1 MKRVTNLL
9 LLALLLVFVG
19 CATHNVV
26 EPNIQDTTDTIAQH
40 EQHDSVIVRERLV
53 KVEVPVPVFK
63 IERVVPKDTASTLT
77 DGIYTSKAWVKD
89 GLLFHSLF
97 TAPDAKVSGKVQ
109 VADTTKVSNKRKV
122 ITITKRI
129 TKTIYKE
136 KPLSWFDSLRLWI
149 GTLAIIVI
157 CVSALM
163 YLLKLKFGKK

>member
-9 LLALLLVFVG
+9 LLALLLVCVG
-19 CATHNVV
+19 CATHKVV
-26 EPNIQDTTDTIAQH
+26 EPTIQDTTDTIAQH

-53 KVEVPVPVFK
+53 KVEVPVPVVK

-136 KPLSWFDSLRLWI
+136 KPLNWFDSLRLWV

>member
-1 MKRVTNLL
+1 MKRVTYLL
-9 LLALLLVFVG
+9 LLALLLVCVG
-19 CATHNVV
+19 CATHKVV
-26 EPNIQDTTDTIAQH
+26 EPTIQDTTDTIAQH

-53 KVEVPVPVFK
+53 KVEVPVPVVK

-77 DGIYTSKAWVKD
+77 DGIYTSKALVKD

-136 KPLSWFDSLRLWI
+136 KPLNWFDSLRLWV

>member
-9 LLALLLVFVG
+9 LLALLLACVG
-19 CATHNVV
+19 CATHKVV
-26 EPNIQDTTDTIAQH
+26 EPTIQDTTDTIAQH

-53 KVEVPVPVFK
+53 KVAVPVPVVK
-63 IERVVPKDTASTLT
+63 IERVVPTDTASTLT

-97 TAPDAKVSGKVQ
+97 TAPDANVSGKVQ

-129 TKTIYKE
+129 TKAICKE

>member
-1 MKRVTNLL
+1 MKRVTYLL
-9 LLALLLVFVG
+9 LLALLLACVG
-19 CATHNVV
+19 CATHKVV
-26 EPNIQDTTDTIAQH
+26 EPTQDTTDTIAQH

-53 KVEVPVPVFK
+53 KVEVPVPVVK

-109 VADTTKVSNKRKV
+109 VADTTKVSNKRKI

-129 TKTIYKE
+129 TKTKYKE
-136 KPLSWFDSLRLWI
+136 KPLNWFDSLRLWV
-149 GTLAIIVI
+149 GTLTIIVI

>member
-1 MKRVTNLL
+1 MKRVTYLL
-9 LLALLLVFVG
+9 LLALLLACVG
-19 CATHNVV
+19 CATHKVV
-26 EPNIQDTTDTIAQH
+26 EPTIQDTTDTIAQH

-53 KVEVPVPVFK
+53 KVEVPVPVVK

-136 KPLSWFDSLRLWI
+136 KPLNWFDSLRLWV

-157 CVSALM
+157 CVSALI
-163 YLLKLKFGKK
+163 YLLRWKFGKK

>member
-1 MKRVTNLL
+1 MKRVTYLL
-9 LLALLLVFVG
+9 LLALLLAYVG
-19 CATHNVV
+19 CATHKVV
-26 EPNIQDTTDTIAQH
+26 EPTIQDTTDTIAQH

-53 KVEVPVPVFK
+53 KVEVPVPVVK

-77 DGIYTSKAWVKD
+77 DGIYTSKACVKD

-109 VADTTKVSNKRKV
+109 VEDTTKVSNKRKV

-129 TKTIYKE
+129 TKTIYKD

>member
-19 CATHNVV
+19 CATHKVV
-26 EPNIQDTTDTIAQH
+26 EPTIQDTTDTIAQH

-53 KVEVPVPVFK
+53 KVEVPVPVVK

-77 DGIYTSKAWVKD
+77 DGIYTSKALVND

>member
-1 MKRVTNLL
+1 MKRVTYLL
-9 LLALLLVFVG
+9 LLALLLACVG
-19 CATHNVV
+19 CATHKVV
-26 EPNIQDTTDTIAQH
+26 EPTIQDTTDTIAQH

-53 KVEVPVPVFK
+53 KVEVPVPVVK

-77 DGIYTSKAWVKD
+77 DGIYTSKACVKD

-97 TAPDAKVSGKVQ
+97 TASDAKVSGKVQ
-109 VADTTKVSNKRKV
+109 VEDTTKVSNKRKV

-129 TKTIYKE
+129 TKTIYKD

>member
-1 MKRVTNLL
+1 MKRVTYLL
-9 LLALLLVFVG
+9 LLALLLACVG
-19 CATHNVV
+19 CATHKVV
-26 EPNIQDTTDTIAQH
+26 EPTIQDTTDTIAQH

-53 KVEVPVPVFK
+53 KVEVPVPVVK

-97 TAPDAKVSGKVQ
+97 TATDAKVSGKVQ
-109 VADTTKVSNKRKV
+109 VADTTKVSNKRKI

-129 TKTIYKE
+129 TKTKYKE
-136 KPLSWFDSLRLWI
+136 KPLNWFDRLRLWV

>member
-1 MKRVTNLL
+1 MKRVTYLL
-9 LLALLLVFVG
+9 LLALLLVCVG
-19 CATHNVV
+19 CATHKVV
-26 EPNIQDTTDTIAQH
+26 EPTIQDTTDTIAQH

-53 KVEVPVPVFK
+53 KVEVPVPVVK

-77 DGIYTSKAWVKD
+77 DGIYTSKAFVKD

-109 VADTTKVSNKRKV
+109 VADTTKVSNKRTV

-136 KPLSWFDSLRLWI
+136 KPLNWFDSLRLWV